1 MIKLHIID
9 PDGNEY
15 ETQTDIGGNLMTVA
29 TDNLIP
35 GIDAECGGSCSCA
48 TCHVYINDT
57 KHLQLLGEKSD
68 VENMLLDCLETKR
81 ENSRLACQ
89 VSLTDKQDGLVVHIA
104 PQM

>member
-57 KHLQLLGEKSD
+57 KQLQLLGEKSD

-89 VSLTDKQDGLVVHIA
+89 VSLTDKQDGLVVHVA

>member
-15 ETQTDIGGNLMTVA
+15 ETQTDIGGNLMMVA

-57 KHLQLLGEKSD
+57 KQLQLLGEKSD

>member
-1 MIKLHIID
+1 VIKLHIID

-57 KHLQLLGEKSD
+57 KQLQLLGEKSD

>member
-1 MIKLHIID
+1 
-9 PDGNEY
+9 
-15 ETQTDIGGNLMTVA
+15 MTVA

-57 KHLQLLGEKSD
+57 KQLQLLGEKSD

>member
-57 KHLQLLGEKSD
+57 KQLQLLGEKSD

>member
-57 KHLQLLGEKSD
+57 KQLQLLGEKSD
-68 VENMLLDCLETKR
+68 VENMLLDCLATKR

>member
-48 TCHVYINDT
+48 TCYVYINDT
-57 KHLQLLGEKSD
+57 KQLQLLGEKSD